1 MDYFVNENGEYI
13 SGTNDHRIETDH
25 HIILTKKINSLNLGT
40 ARRCNHCGKTLD
52 INHSGVC
59 PYCNQVIDITNYEYI
74 VTKLN

>member
-1 MDYFVNENGEYI
+1 MRE
-13 SGTNDHRIETDH
+13 
-25 HIILTKKINSLNLGT
+25 ILDKQREFFNT
-40 ARRCNHCGKTLD
+40 GKTLD